1 MSKIGKKPIIVPKD
15 VEVKVGDNALQVK
28 GREGSLDLPILPH
41 TKVEFK
47 DEQLVV
53 SMTGNDKQARANWGT
68 MRSLAQNAVSGVNSG
83 FIKELEIQGV
93 GFKAVLGSGVLVLHV
108 GFSHPV
114 QFIIPEGIKIAVEK
128 SFIKISGFNKHLV
141 GQVAAQIRAIKKPE
155 PYLGKGIRYRG
166 EAVVRKEGKRAAGA
180 TGTAAAA

>member
-1 MSKIGKKPIIVPKD
+1 MVPKD
-15 VEVKVGDNALQVK
+15 VEVKVGDGALQVK
-28 GREGSLDLPILPH
+28 GKEGSLSLPILPH

-47 DEQLVV
+47 DGYLVV
-53 SMTGNDKQARANWGT
+53 SIAGNDKQAKANWGT
-68 MRSLAQNAVSGVNSG
+68 MRSLAQNAVSGVSSG

-93 GFKAVLGSGVLVLHV
+93 GFKAALDGGALVLNV

-114 QFIIPEGIKIAVEK
+114 KFIIPEGIKIAIEK

-166 EAVVRKEGKRAAGA
+166 EVVARKEGKRAAGA